1 MSRRHQKQD
10 YETVS
15 RSRKER
21 ASGLSAREG
30 HFESTSLV
38 AETASVIDPEQA
50 TALLNPLDANTFLK
64 PGHVFSFAALFVFTI
79 VLYARPAEFYPSAI
93 TNSLALI
100 IGIITLACFIPA
112 QISLE
117 GKFTARP
124 AEVNLVLLFMLTAL
138 LSIPLAIDPAVAWT
152 EFSGTFVRGILIFII
167 IINVVR
173 TPRRLNALLFVS
185 VATAIVLSAQAMND
199 YRLGLMMVEGYR
211 AAGRGHGIF
220 GNTNDMALHIVTM
233 LPISL
238 AFFFGSRNPFA
249 KIIHASCAAVMTFG
263 IVLSYS
269 RGAFLGALVVFGF
282 FAMRIGRR
290 SKFEI
295 AALLVA
301 ASAAIIVLA
310 PSGYGDRL
318 LSIFMPGLDTNGSA
332 DSRRGELFRSIYVA
346 LRHPLLGIGMGNY
359 QPNMSFKGLVTH
371 NSYTQ
376 VASEMGMIALVLY
389 TTFIVAPLRKLAVIA
404 RQTFIAREHSQF
416 YYLALGLQASLLVF
430 MVSSFFLS
438 VAYGW
443 NVYYLVGYAVCFR
456 RMYESETGT
465 SVVIEPRRR
474 QRNRSTDENS
484 IGESAHHPAIA

>member
-1 MSRRHQKQD
+1 MIRRHQKQD

-15 RSRKER
+15 RSLKRR
-21 ASGLSAREG
+21 ASGSSAPED
-30 HFESTSLV
+30 HFESAVPIT
-38 AETASVIDPEQA
+38 ENTPVIHHGPA
-50 TALLNPLDANTFLK
+50 TAFLSPIDASTFLK

-100 IGIITLACFIPA
+100 IGIVTLACFVPT

-124 AEVNLVLLFMLTAL
+124 PEVNLVLLFMLTAL
-138 LSIPLAIDPAVAWT
+138 LSIPLAIDPAIAWT
-152 EFSGTFVRGILIFII
+152 EFSGTFVRGILIFIV

-173 TPRRLNALLFVS
+173 TPRRLKALLFLS

-199 YRLGLMMVEGYR
+199 YRLGLMTVEGYR
-211 AAGRGHGIF
+211 AAGRGTGIF
-220 GNTNDMALHIVTM
+220 GNTNDMALHLVTM
-233 LPISL
+233 LPISV
-238 AFFFGSRNPFA
+238 AFFFGSRKPFT
-249 KIIHASCAAVMTFG
+249 KIIHASCAAVMIFG

-269 RGAFLGALVVFGF
+269 RGAFLGVLVVFVF
-282 FAMRIGRR
+282 FAVKIGHR

-301 ASAAIIVLA
+301 AAAAMIVLA

-318 LSIFMPGLDTNGSA
+318 LSIFMPGLDPNGSA
-332 DSRRGELFRSIYVA
+332 DSRRGELLRSIYVA

-359 QPNMSFKGLVTH
+359 QPNMSYKGLVTH

-404 RQTFIAREHSQF
+404 RQTFATRETSPF
-416 YYLALGLQASLLVF
+416 YYLSLGIQASLLVF

-456 RMYESETGT
+456 RMYESETGNC
-465 SVVIEPRRR
+465 VVIEKRKRDR
-474 QRNRSTDENS
+474 LTDDKS
-484 IGESAHHPAIA
+484 IGESAHHPVIA